1 MARRRKPPRAGAANE
16 LPPLRIIGQIAAL
29 QGIYYAA
36 ALVLMLFT
44 TLVAG
49 TRFGLDLVFGW
60 ADLRGDTTQGWLMGF
75 VWLCCAG
82 VTIVSLVTLI
92 GRSKLV
98 LDFALTLHAV
108 HLVVVTLYTGLV
120 PRNVAWWLTM
130 ALSSA
135 VTVSGGTYGCQWR
148 ELRPISFGGNGGAT
162 TNTAPAQ
169 QQQQQQQQ
177 QQHGNVAA
185 PADEEMGYS
194 RGRGRGRGRDGAG
207 EYEMVGMRA
216 DGNR

>member
-16 LPPLRIIGQIAAL
+16 LPPLRILGQIAAL
-29 QGIYYAA
+29 QSIYYAA

-82 VTIVSLVTLI
+82 VAIVAIVALI
-92 GRSKLV
+92 GRSKFV
-98 LDFALTLHAV
+98 LDFALSLHLI
-108 HLVVVTLYTGLV
+108 HLVIVTFYSGFL
-120 PRNVAWWLTM
+120 PRNVAWWATM
-130 ALSSA
+130 LVSSA
-135 VTVSGGTYGCQWR
+135 VTVVGGSYGCQWR
-148 ELRPISFGGNGGAT
+148 ELRPISFGGHAKNTNNAEGSAGAT
-162 TNTAPAQ
+162 AENGSAGQ
-169 QQQQQQQQ
+169 Q
-177 QQHGNVAA
+177 G
-185 PADEEMGYS
+185 DEEMGLS

-207 EYEMVGMRA
+207 EYEMVGMKNNGDR
-216 DGNR
+216 